1 MQPGVRREECPDSSC
16 HFAVWPDTAVIQAE
30 PEWTRWSMFCRS
42 LTPIEVRRRLQVKT
56 RPPPL
61 PEFDRSNL
69 YLYCLGLLTPGRYRN
84 NVAKRSGVL
93 LSSQFNRRSEVDLL
107 ITIIIVAILASPV

>member
-42 LTPIEVRRRLQVKT
+42 LAPIEVRRRLQVKT
-56 RPPPL
+56 RPP
-61 PEFDRSNL
+61 L
-69 YLYCLGLLTPGRYRN
+69 YLNSIDPTFTSTAW
-84 NVAKRSGVL
+84 V
-93 LSSQFNRRSEVDLL
+93 F
-107 ITIIIVAILASPV
+107 